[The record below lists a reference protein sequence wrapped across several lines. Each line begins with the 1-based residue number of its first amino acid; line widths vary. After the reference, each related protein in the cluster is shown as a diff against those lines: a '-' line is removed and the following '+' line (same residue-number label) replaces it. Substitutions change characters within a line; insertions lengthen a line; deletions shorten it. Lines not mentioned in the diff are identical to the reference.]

1 MTKRFN
7 SIVVIHKTKLK
18 IKERRTLR
26 GAEETEDACA
36 ELMEKYKD
44 EDYDVIVTYGGV
56 FDVLRWMQ
64 LRELKRTEIN
74 E

>member
-26 GAEETEDACA
+26 GTEETEEARL
-36 ELMEKYKD
+36 ELVEKYKD
-44 EDYDVIVTYGGV
+44 EDYDVVITYGGP
-56 FDVLRWMQ
+56 FDILNWMQ
-64 LRELKRTEIN
+64 LRELEKTEVN
-74 E
+74 